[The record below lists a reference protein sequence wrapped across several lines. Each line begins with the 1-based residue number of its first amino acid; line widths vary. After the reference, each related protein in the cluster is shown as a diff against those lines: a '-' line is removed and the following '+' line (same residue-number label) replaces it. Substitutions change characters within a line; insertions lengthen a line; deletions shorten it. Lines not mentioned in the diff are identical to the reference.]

1 MSRELDKK
9 KFQTVVVSPRSY
21 FVFTPLLA
29 SAAVGTLEARTTLE
43 SVRGRGRGVEFF
55 QGWADDVNFN
65 EKTLYVEESTRRR
78 EPQTNKPSELS
89 VTAFKDAKSAP
100 AKKGEV
106 FNLKYDKLVVA
117 VGCYSQTFN
126 TPGVR
131 ENAFFLKDVSDSIR
145 IRKRIL
151 ECKEI
156 SKHNFGIQ
164 LTDFAGFETASCPTT
179 SDKLRKQL
187 LNFAIVGGGRK
198 SLVRQKEIFK
208 ANSSN

>member
-1 MSRELDKK
+1 MISRSRTGSHLRLWVNTRLMSKISSAYVPSWSGFVLSRELDKK

-65 EKTLYVEESTRRR
+65 EKTLFVEESTRKR
-78 EPQTNKPSELS
+78 ESQTKRQSELS
-89 VTAFKDAKSAP
+89 ATAYEDAKKAP
-100 AKKGEV
+100 SKKGEV
-106 FNLKYDKLVVA
+106 FDLKYDKLVVA

-131 ENAFFLKDVSDSIR
+131 ENAFFLKDVGDSIK

-151 ECKEI
+151 EC
-156 SKHNFGIQ
+156 
-164 LTDFAGFETASCPTT
+164 
-179 SDKLRKQL
+179 
-187 LNFAIVGGGRK
+187 
-198 SLVRQKEIFK
+198 
-208 ANSSN
+208 

>member
-1 MSRELDKK
+1 M
-9 KFQTVVVSPRSY
+9 VVSPRSY

-65 EKTLYVEESTRRR
+65 EKTLFIEESTRRR
-78 EPQTNKPSELS
+78 EPQASKSSELP
-89 VTAFKDAKSAP
+89 VSAYTG
-100 AKKGEV
+100 AKKLSPKKGQV

-117 VGCYSQTFN
+117 VGCYAQTFN

-131 ENAFFLKDVSDSIR
+131 ENAFFLKDVSDSIK

-151 ECKEI
+151 EC
-156 SKHNFGIQ
+156 Q
-164 LTDFAGFETASCPTT
+164 
-179 SDKLRKQL
+179 
-187 LNFAIVGGGRK
+187 
-198 SLVRQKEIFK
+198 
-208 ANSSN
+208 

>member
-1 MSRELDKK
+1 M
-9 KFQTVVVSPRSY
+9 VVSPRSY

-65 EKTLYVEESTRRR
+65 EKTLFIEESTRRR
-78 EPQTNKPSELS
+78 DSFASKPSELPVIAS
-89 VTAFKDAKSAP
+89 KDAKKLPS
-100 AKKGEV
+100 KKGEV
-106 FNLKYDKLVVA
+106 FPLKYDKLVVA

-131 ENAFFLKDVSDSIR
+131 ENAFFLKDVGDSIR

-151 ECKEI
+151 ECKYPPWLFHI
-156 SKHNFGIQ
+156 PS
-164 LTDFAGFETASCPTT
+164 
-179 SDKLRKQL
+179 
-187 LNFAIVGGGRK
+187 
-198 SLVRQKEIFK
+198 
-208 ANSSN
+208 